1 MPSNRLSVRGHF
13 VSVGEFFI
21 MSQARKQNSIGFPP
35 GMLGDAPLRMPV
47 VGEAEGWIAVE
58 KPAGV
63 GVREYPWDAGVPDM
77 DTALNKQL
85 QAEKPELV
93 KRGATLF
100 GSAYY
105 LDPAISGVGLFAKN
119 RESLT
124 ELKNLV
130 GSAELRYRF
139 LFVTKARAA
148 GGVRVVAADAPLLP
162 HKTKPKMIP
171 STAKG
176 KKTKTEF
183 KLLSESK
190 LGWALW
196 EATTAFLRP
205 HQIRAHAAV
214 HELSILGDVLYGGP
228 EAPLLSELLPN
239 KRTSGIRF
247 PVFSDLALHL
257 REVTLPVE
265 GEASSGAVS
274 LRAELPRHF
283 RVMLQRMQLTDPD
296 EKPPES

>member
-1 MPSNRLSVRGHF
+1 
-13 VSVGEFFI
+13 

-35 GMLGDAPLRMPV
+35 GMLADAPFRMPV
-47 VGEAEGWIAVE
+47 IGESDGWLAVE
-58 KPAGV
+58 KPIGI
-63 GVREYPWDAGVPDM
+63 GMREHPWDAGVPDM
-77 DTALNKQL
+77 DAALNKQL

-105 LDPAISGVGLFAKN
+105 LDPAISGVALFAKN

-148 GGVRVVAADAPLLP
+148 GGAKEVVADAPLLP
-162 HKTKPKMIP
+162 HNTKPKMIP

-176 KKTKTEF
+176 KKSTTEF
-183 KLLSESK
+183 KLLSESH

-196 EATTAFLRP
+196 EATTSFLRP
-205 HQIRAHAAV
+205 HQVRVHAAV
-214 HELSILGDVLYGGP
+214 HELPVMGDVLYAGP

-239 KRTSGIRF
+239 KRTSGIKF
-247 PVFSDLALHL
+247 PVLDGLALHL
-257 REVTLPVE
+257 REVILPAS
-265 GEASSGAVS
+265 GEAVAAVP

-283 RVMLQRMQLTDPD
+283 RVMLQRMQLAL
-296 EKPPES
+296 PEAEAIVV

>member
-1 MPSNRLSVRGHF
+1 
-13 VSVGEFFI
+13 

-35 GMLGDAPLRMPV
+35 GMLADAPFRMPV
-47 VGEAEGWIAVE
+47 IGEADGWIAVE
-58 KPAGV
+58 KPVGV
-63 GVREYPWDAGVPDM
+63 GMREHPWDAGVPDM
-77 DTALNKQL
+77 DAALNKQL

-105 LDPAISGVGLFAKN
+105 LDAGISGVALFAKN

-124 ELKNLV
+124 ELKNQV

-139 LFVTKARAA
+139 YLVTKAKAA
-148 GGVRVVAADAPLLP
+148 GGAREVVADAPLLP
-162 HKTKPKMIP
+162 HNTKPKMIP

-176 KKTKTEF
+176 KKSRTEF
-183 KLLSESK
+183 RLLSESNSN

-196 EATTAFLRP
+196 EATTSFLRP
-205 HQIRAHAAV
+205 HQVRAHAAV
-214 HELSILGDVLYGGP
+214 QELPVMGDVLYDGP

-239 KRTSGIRF
+239 KRTSGIKF
-247 PVFSDLALHL
+247 PVLDGLALHL
-257 REVTLPVE
+257 REVILPVSGE
-265 GEASSGAVS
+265 GASAPVT

-283 RVMLQRMQLTDPD
+283 RVMLQRMQLTLPE
-296 EKPPES
+296 EKAIEA

>member
-1 MPSNRLSVRGHF
+1 
-13 VSVGEFFI
+13 
-21 MSQARKQNSIGFPP
+21 MSQSRKQNSIGFPP
-35 GMLGDAPLRMPV
+35 GLLGETPFRMPV
-47 VGEAEGWIAVE
+47 VGETDGWIAVE

-63 GVREYPWDAGVPDM
+63 GMREYPWDAGIPDM
-77 DTALNKQL
+77 DAGLNKQL
-85 QAEKPELV
+85 QAGKPELV

-105 LDPAISGVGLFAKN
+105 LDPAISGVALFAKN
-119 RESLT
+119 RDSLT

-130 GSAELRYRF
+130 GSEELRFRF
-139 LFVTKARAA
+139 LFVTQARAA
-148 GGVRVVAADAPLLP
+148 SGAKELVADAPLLP
-162 HKTKPKMIP
+162 HNTKPKMIP

-176 KKTKTEF
+176 KKSKTEF

-196 EATTAFLRP
+196 EATTTFLRP
-205 HQIRAHAAV
+205 HQVRAHAAV
-214 HELSILGDVLYGGP
+214 HELPVLGDNVYDGP

-239 KRTSGIRF
+239 KRTSGIRN

-257 REVTLPVE
+257 REVILPAS
-265 GEASSGAVS
+265 GEESTGPVP

-283 RVMLQRMQLTDPD
+283 RVMLQRMQL
-296 EKPPES
+296 ELPEGDALKA

>member
-1 MPSNRLSVRGHF
+1 
-13 VSVGEFFI
+13 

-35 GMLGDAPLRMPV
+35 GMLADTPFRMPV
-47 VGEAEGWIAVE
+47 IGESDGWIAVE
-58 KPAGV
+58 KPIGV
-63 GVREYPWDAGVPDM
+63 GMREHPWDAGVPDM

-105 LDPAISGVGLFAKN
+105 LDPAISGVALFAKN
-119 RESLT
+119 RDSLT

-139 LFVTKARAA
+139 FFVTKARAA
-148 GGVRVVAADAPLLP
+148 GGAKEVVADAPLLP
-162 HKTKPKMIP
+162 HNTKPKMIP
-171 STAKG
+171 SSAKG
-176 KKTKTEF
+176 KKSTTEF
-183 KLLSESK
+183 KLLSESH

-196 EATTAFLRP
+196 EATTSFLRP
-205 HQIRAHAAV
+205 HQVRVHAAV
-214 HELSILGDVLYGGP
+214 QELPVMGDVLYAGP

-239 KRTSGIRF
+239 KRTSGIKF
-247 PVFSDLALHL
+247 PVLDGLALHL
-257 REVTLPVE
+257 REVILP
-265 GEASSGAVS
+265 ASSEAAAAVS

-283 RVMLQRMQLTDPD
+283 RVMLQRMQLAL
-296 EKPPES
+296 PEAEATVA

>member
-1 MPSNRLSVRGHF
+1 
-13 VSVGEFFI
+13 

-35 GMLGDAPLRMPV
+35 GMLADAPFRMPV
-47 VGEAEGWIAVE
+47 IGESDGWIAVE
-58 KPAGV
+58 KPIGV
-63 GVREYPWDAGVPDM
+63 GMREHPWDAGVPDM
-77 DTALNKQL
+77 DAALNKQL

-105 LDPAISGVGLFAKN
+105 LDPAISGVALFAKN
-119 RESLT
+119 RDSLT

-139 LFVTKARAA
+139 FFVTKARAA
-148 GGVRVVAADAPLLP
+148 GGAKEVVANAPLLP
-162 HKTKPKMIP
+162 HNTKPKMIP

-176 KKTKTEF
+176 KKSTTEF
-183 KLLSESK
+183 KLLSESS

-196 EATTAFLRP
+196 QATTSFLRP
-205 HQIRAHAAV
+205 HQVRVHAAV
-214 HELSILGDVLYGGP
+214 QELPVMGDVLYDGP

-239 KRTSGIRF
+239 KRTSGIKF
-247 PVFSDLALHL
+247 PVLDGLALHL
-257 REVTLPVE
+257 REVILP
-265 GEASSGAVS
+265 ASSEGVAAVT

-283 RVMLQRMQLTDPD
+283 RVMLQRMQLAL
-296 EKPPES
+296 PEAEATEA

>member
-1 MPSNRLSVRGHF
+1 
-13 VSVGEFFI
+13 

-35 GMLGDAPLRMPV
+35 GMLADAPFRMPV
-47 VGEAEGWIAVE
+47 IGESDGWIAVE
-58 KPAGV
+58 KPIGV
-63 GVREYPWDAGVPDM
+63 GMREHPWDAGVPDM

-105 LDPAISGVGLFAKN
+105 LDPAISGVALFAKN
-119 RESLT
+119 RDSLT

-139 LFVTKARAA
+139 FFVTKARAA
-148 GGVRVVAADAPLLP
+148 GGAKEVVANAPLMP
-162 HKTKPKMIP
+162 HNTKPKMIP

-176 KKTKTEF
+176 KKSTTEF
-183 KLLSESK
+183 KLLSESS

-196 EATTAFLRP
+196 EARTSFLRP
-205 HQIRAHAAV
+205 HQVRVHAAV
-214 HELSILGDVLYGGP
+214 QELPVMGDVLYAGP
-228 EAPLLSELLPN
+228 EAPLLSALLPN
-239 KRTSGIRF
+239 KRTSGIKF
-247 PVFSDLALHL
+247 PVLDGLALHL
-257 REVTLPVE
+257 REVILP
-265 GEASSGAVS
+265 ASSEGVAAVT

-283 RVMLQRMQLTDPD
+283 RVMLQRMQLAL
-296 EKPPES
+296 PEAEATEA

>member
-1 MPSNRLSVRGHF
+1 
-13 VSVGEFFI
+13 

-47 VGEAEGWIAVE
+47 IGEAEGWIAVE
-58 KPAGV
+58 KPTGV

-77 DTALNKQL
+77 DAALNKQL

-105 LDPAISGVGLFAKN
+105 LDPAISGVALFAKN
-119 RESLT
+119 RESLND
-124 ELKNLV
+124 LRNRV

-139 LFVTKARAA
+139 FFVTKARGA
-148 GGVRVVAADAPLLP
+148 GGASEVVADAPLLP
-162 HKTKPKMIP
+162 HNTKPKMIP

-176 KKTKTEF
+176 KKARTEF
-183 KLLSESK
+183 RMLSESK
-190 LGWALW
+190 TGWALW
-196 EATTAFLRP
+196 EATASFLRP
-205 HQIRAHAAV
+205 QQIRAHAAV
-214 HELSILGDVLYGGP
+214 HELSILGDVLYEGP

-257 REVTLPVE
+257 REVILPAAC
-265 GEASSGAVS
+265 GESSAAVS

-283 RVMLQRMQLTDPD
+283 RVMLQRMQLTNPD
-296 EKPPES
+296 DELPEA